1 MQSRN
6 ARILIVDDQEDI
18 CAMLELV
25 LEGAGYASTSV
36 NSGKDAIASVVAD
49 PPDLILLDVSMPDL
63 DGYAVATMIKSD
75 PNTASIPIIMVS
87 AQVGRGSRVVGLDSG
102 AEDYMTKPVDTTEL
116 ILKVRNLLRLRK
128 RTVAAVESAQA
139 AQTAK

>member
-1 MQSRN
+1 MQTRN

-25 LEGAGYASTSV
+25 LEGEGYASTSV
-36 NSGKDAIASVVAD
+36 NSGKQAIASVLAD

-75 PNTASIPIIMVS
+75 PGTASIPIIMVS
-87 AQVGRGSRVVGLDSG
+87 AQVGRGARVVGLDSG
-102 AEDYMTKPVDTTEL
+102 AEDYMTKPVDTAEL
-116 ILKVRNLLRLRK
+116 LLKVRNLLRLRK

-139 AQTAK
+139 AQAGK